1 METRLF
7 DILVCPIS
15 KGPLEFDRANNVLIS
30 RAERLSF
37 PIRDGIP
44 VLLASE
50 ATPLDAPAAPAA
62 AGSAPAAP

>member
-15 KGPLEFDRANNVLIS
+15 KGPLELDRARNVLIS
-30 RAERLSF
+30 RTERLVF

-50 ATPLDAPAAPAA
+50 ATPLDTPAAP
-62 AGSAPAAP
+62 GS

>member
-15 KGPLEFDRANNVLIS
+15 KGPLELDRARNVLIS
-30 RAERLSF
+30 RAERLVF

-50 ATPLDAPAAPAA
+50 ATPLDTPTAPGP
-62 AGSAPAAP
+62 

>member
-15 KGPLEFDRANNVLIS
+15 KGPLEYDRANNVLIS
-30 RAERLSF
+30 RTERLAF

-44 VLLASE
+44 VLLESE
-50 ATPLDAPAAPAA
+50 ATPVPASRQDAA
-62 AGSAPAAP
+62 

>member
-15 KGPLEFDRANNVLIS
+15 KGPLELDRARNVLIS
-30 RAERLSF
+30 RTERLVF

-50 ATPLDAPAAPAA
+50 ATPLDAPVPPGA
-62 AGSAPAAP
+62 

>member
-15 KGPLEFDRANNVLIS
+15 KGPLEYDRANNVLIS
-30 RAERLSF
+30 RSERLAF

-44 VLLASE
+44 ILLADE
-50 ATPLDAPAAPAA
+50 ASPLPAVRQDAV
-62 AGSAPAAP
+62 

>member
-15 KGPLEFDRANNVLIS
+15 KGPLEFDRAKNVLIS
-30 RAERLSF
+30 RAERLCF

-50 ATPLDAPAAPAA
+50 AMPLDSPTPPAAP
-62 AGSAPAAP
+62 

>member
-15 KGPLEFDRANNVLIS
+15 KGPLEYDRANNVLIS
-30 RAERLSF
+30 RAEHLAF

-44 VLLASE
+44 VLLPSE
-50 ATPLDAPAAPAA
+50 AVSLTAARQD
-62 AGSAPAAP
+62 SA